1 MRADDAIEHSAVGIA
16 KAGPAHLVGADP
28 HGIRL
33 VDFDDRAAC
42 GRKVEEVDAERVGSR
57 EREAVTLMLLAGCGR
72 GVRADQDLLDWAL
85 GQGRRGP
92 PPFDERVADPEPR
105 IGHGLESGVFLRAD
119 NGCEHLPRLRVI
131 REGRSREGSEE
142 GREHCAGSSKG
153 TTPGIGLTSSLR
165 GASWSPTANGIVRGV
180 KTILVVDDE
189 RHIVDL
195 IRLYLEREGFAVVS
209 AGNGEDALAAEAR
222 HDPDLVILDLM
233 LPGRDGFDVCRELRR
248 RGDTPILILTARDDD
263 IDAIV
268 GLELGADD
276 YVTKPFNPR
285 ALMARVKAILRRTEV
300 TARGGRPIEVGVLR
314 IDPRRREATVA
325 DRRIDL
331 RAREFD
337 LLAALARDPGA
348 VLTRD
353 GLLEDVWGT
362 DFPGET
368 RTVDVHVSEVRKKL
382 RPDGPEI
389 ETVRGLGY
397 RLVPPGRD
405 PVPGPE
411 PID

>member
-1 MRADDAIEHSAVGIA
+1 
-16 KAGPAHLVGADP
+16 
-28 HGIRL
+28 
-33 VDFDDRAAC
+33 
-42 GRKVEEVDAERVGSR
+42 
-57 EREAVTLMLLAGCGR
+57 
-72 GVRADQDLLDWAL
+72 
-85 GQGRRGP
+85 
-92 PPFDERVADPEPR
+92 
-105 IGHGLESGVFLRAD
+105 
-119 NGCEHLPRLRVI
+119 
-131 REGRSREGSEE
+131 
-142 GREHCAGSSKG
+142 
-153 TTPGIGLTSSLR
+153 
-165 GASWSPTANGIVRGV
+165 V

-195 IRLYLEREGFAVVS
+195 IRLYLEREGFAVLS
-209 AGNGEDALAAEAR
+209 AASGDEALAQEAR
-222 HDPDLVILDLM
+222 HDPDLVILDVM
-233 LPGRDGFDVCRELRR
+233 LPGRDGFEVCRELRR

-300 TARGGRPIEVGVLR
+300 TARGGRPIEVGTLR

-325 DRRIDL
+325 DRRLDL

-337 LLAALARDPGA
+337 LLIALARDPGA

-353 GLLEDVWGT
+353 GLLEGVWGT

-382 RPDGPEI
+382 RPDGPAI
-389 ETVRGLGY
+389 ETVRGIGY
-397 RLVPPGRD
+397 RLVPPGRL
-405 PVPGPE
+405 PLPE
-411 PID
+411 PDPAA